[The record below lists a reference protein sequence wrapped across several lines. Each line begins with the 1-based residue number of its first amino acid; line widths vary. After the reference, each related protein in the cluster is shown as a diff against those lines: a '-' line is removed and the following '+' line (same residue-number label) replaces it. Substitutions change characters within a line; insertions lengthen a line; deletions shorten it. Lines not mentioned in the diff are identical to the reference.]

1 MCSLLRRLAVLAPLV
16 LTVPPITSRL
26 AAEPPEN
33 LIDQARRLQAVA
45 AQQLET
51 DVRTA
56 LNEKV
61 TDKAEAVKRYK
72 GLLQRVEEDKN
83 LADDHRAGLKRVL
96 QDRIRFTETAVAEGA
111 AKTRTQFAEGA
122 APKPVE
128 KPAAETAKLK
138 ESFAAIEKLN
148 QQGKSAEAQRQAQE
162 LLQKNPDNV
171 AAQILNGISATA
183 KSLEEAQAVAAE
195 TDHRRLLAMREVDK
209 SAMPAVRD
217 MEFPAFWR
225 KLSDERLKRYG
236 MSPEDKA
243 ILETLSAPIKVE
255 FKSTRIQDV
264 MDYMS
269 KQMKRTIVLDKNA
282 LEEAQVNY
290 DTPISCSFQTPV
302 TTRTVLRAILN
313 NVNLTYVIRDGVF
326 HVTSRERAKDLMVTR
341 TYYIGDLVTGLG
353 MVTSPPQVGH
363 PQDQAQLAQN
373 VQVII
378 DMITQSVDP
387 SSWKGQGGFGVVGY
401 NIATQSLIV
410 RQSAEVH
417 NMIRGSLGR

>member
-1 MCSLLRRLAVLAPLV
+1 
-16 LTVPPITSRL
+16 
-26 AAEPPEN
+26 
-33 LIDQARRLQAVA
+33 
-45 AQQLET
+45 
-51 DVRTA
+51 
-56 LNEKV
+56 
-61 TDKAEAVKRYK
+61 
-72 GLLQRVEEDKN
+72 
-83 LADDHRAGLKRVL
+83 L

-122 APKPVE
+122 APKPAE

-148 QQGKSAEAQRQAQE
+148 QQGKSAEAQTKAQE

-290 DTPISCSFQTPV
+290 DTPISCSFATPV
-302 TTRTVLRAILN
+302 TSRTVLRAILN

-341 TYYIGDLVTGLG
+341 TSYIGDLVTGLG

-401 NIATQSLIV
+401 NIPTQSLIV